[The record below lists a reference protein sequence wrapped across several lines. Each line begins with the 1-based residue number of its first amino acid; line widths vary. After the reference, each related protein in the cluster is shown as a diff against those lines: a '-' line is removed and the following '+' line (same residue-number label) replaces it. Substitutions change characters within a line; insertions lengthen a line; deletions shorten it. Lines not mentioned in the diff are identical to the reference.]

1 MSYFRMGRPIC
12 LLLVT
17 MAVILPMAGL
27 AEDPVGDAPPSDAP
41 PTDAPPTDAP
51 PSDDSSGD
59 GTGDVGDT
67 GDKTGDA
74 DATGDEMGDA
84 GATGDKTGDAD
95 ASGGETGDADATG
108 DETGDVGATG
118 DETGDAD
125 ATGDETGDADAT
137 GNKTSDVGATGD
149 ETSDIGATGDETDD
163 VGASGN
169 VTADTGEGDLE
180 EITPEP
186 PSDEDEDEE
195 EIELSETDRIWREG
209 KNPDTY
215 TWTPKTFS
223 GFFYDLD
230 EDIGTENLTV
240 HLKKSGDKYERSIDE
255 GDLKYET
262 NANNITF
269 EFGDWGVYQVIG
281 FMAEKFFA
289 GYVGTV
295 VADDEVSLLDEEE
308 LRMVLIDSDD
318 EYTVTTGSVLP
329 LEEGC
334 ELRIKE
340 IDLDGNKVWFSLAQ
354 DGDEIDSRVITPGDI
369 DDSTYKYEVDLSGD
383 DLPLVMAHISNVFS
397 GAETSLVTVDGLFQI
412 SDTHTS
418 IESGDEYGDMEID
431 SVSGKRIVM
440 ENDNSITLRKGK
452 KVSIMGD
459 VSFLVADNDTLRFA
473 PVVKR
478 TGSYEIRGTMVDPD
492 EVDRFTWTPYNF
504 EGFYYDIDDD
514 VGTETLTA
522 RFSGAKIDDGD
533 LEYETVPDSV
543 EFEYSRWG
551 RYDVIGFL
559 AEKYF
564 AGYNDDTEFTD
575 DFSVISEEE
584 LRKVLVDDDESYTV
598 RSGATFPLEEGYE
611 LRIKE
616 VDLDGNKVFLS
627 ITKDGDEVG
636 NKVVEPGRSV
646 KDSTFVYEEEIGGED
661 VPIIAAHIQSVFR
674 GREEDLATVEGIFQI
689 SDDPAD
695 VKEGESY
702 GKMEIESVSEDE
714 ITMENDGSFSLGRG
728 KTISIMENLKFK
740 VGDERRLVVPVVE
753 VREKALKPLTL
764 KIPEAVVGGTIRIE
778 VASKGEPVS
787 SVHIT
792 VDGEE
797 ISTTDGDGVAIYLP
811 KIAGSFEIEAKKSD
825 YTDAKGTI
833 VVREIIEERVLAISV
848 PPEVMK
854 GEEFV
859 TKITIGLDKRPVPDA
874 EVFFDEEKVG
884 LCDNQ
889 GTVSYS
895 SDTVGRHTIKARRE
909 GYEENTK
916 EIVVLTPISLAS
928 LEMDETAKAGKK
940 IKIKANLENT
950 GTVDD
955 TRPVDLKVNGV
966 TVETKDVTVGPGESV
981 SMIFE
986 YVVPE
991 EVGLYTVEVDGV
1003 QRTLTVEEKTSD
1015 WWIVAVLLLIF
1026 VIGGVAYFYSTGRM
1040 NEQVESIRGRLEK

>member
-95 ASGGETGDADATG
+95 ASGG
-108 DETGDVGATG
+108 
-118 DETGDAD
+118 ETGDAD

>member
-12 LLLVT
+12 LLLVA
-17 MAVILPMAGL
+17 MAVILPLAGL
-27 AEDPVGDAPPSDAP
+27 AEDSVGDAPPS
-41 PTDAPPTDAP
+41 DAPPTDAP

-59 GTGDVGDT
+59 GTGD
-67 GDKTGDA
+67 A
-74 DATGDEMGDA
+74 DATGDE
-84 GATGDKTGDAD
+84 TGDAD
-95 ASGGETGDADATG
+95 APGGETGDAGTTGNETGDVSATG
-108 DETGDVGATG
+108 DVTGDLGAIGNETGDVGATGNETGDVGATG
-118 DETGDAD
+118 DETGDV
-125 ATGDETGDADAT
+125 GAT
-137 GNKTSDVGATGD
+137 GNETGDVGATTGN
-149 ETSDIGATGDETDD
+149 ETGD
-163 VGASGN
+163 VG
-169 VTADTGEGDLE
+169 
-180 EITPEP
+180 EITPELP
-186 PSDEDEDEE
+186 LDEEEVEE

-215 TWTPKTFS
+215 TWTPQTFS

-230 EDIGTENLTV
+230 EGIGTEKLTV
-240 HLKKSGDKYERSIDE
+240 HLKKSGDEYDRSIDE
-255 GDLKYET
+255 GDLVYET
-262 NANNITF
+262 NASDIEF

-308 LRMVLIDSDD
+308 LRRVLIDSDD

-354 DGDEIDSRVITPGDI
+354 DGDEVDSRVITPGDI

-412 SDTHTS
+412 SDTHNS

-431 SVSGKRIVM
+431 SVSGKRIIM

-452 KVSIMGD
+452 KVPVMGD
-459 VSFLVADNDTLRFA
+459 ISFLVADNNTLRFA

-514 VGTETLTA
+514 VGTERLTA
-522 RFSGAKIDDGD
+522 RFSGTKIDDGD

-551 RYDVIGFL
+551 DYDVIGFL

-584 LRKVLVDDDESYTV
+584 LRKVLIDDDESYTV
-598 RSGATFPLEEGYE
+598 RSGAMFPLEEGYE

-616 VDLDGNKVFLS
+616 VDLDGNKVFLA

-689 SDDPAD
+689 SDDPAG

-702 GKMEIESVSEDE
+702 GKMEIESVSDDG

-753 VREKALKPLTL
+753 VREEALKPLTL
-764 KIPEAVVGGTIRIE
+764 KIAEAVVGGTVRIE

-787 SVHIT
+787 GVHIT

-797 ISTTDGDGVAIYLP
+797 VSTTDGDGVAIYLP

-825 YTDAKGTI
+825 YTDAKDII
-833 VVREIIEERVLAISV
+833 VVREIKEERVLAISV

-859 TKITIGLDKRPVPDA
+859 TKITIGLVKRPVADA
-874 EVFFDEEKVG
+874 EVFFDEVKVG

-895 SDTVGRHTIKARRE
+895 SDAVGRHTIKARKE

-916 EIVVLTPISLAS
+916 EIVVLTPINLAS

-940 IKIKANLENT
+940 IKIKANLENI

-955 TRPVDLKVNGV
+955 IRPVDLKVNGV
-966 TVETKDVTVGPGESV
+966 TVETKNVTVGPGESESV
-981 SMIFE
+981 IFE
-986 YVVPE
+986 YAVPE
-991 EVGLYTVEVDGV
+991 EVGVYTVEVDGV
-1003 QRTLTVEEKTSD
+1003 QRALTVEEKTSD
-1015 WWIVAVLLLIF
+1015 WWIVAILLLIF
-1026 VIGGVAYFYSTGRM
+1026 VIGGVAYLYSTGRM
-1040 NEQVESIRGRLEK
+1040 DEQVESIRGSLKK